1 MKAWKRSTL
10 ALVSLVTVLSS
21 LYVSSCAA
29 QPALNCQT
37 IDYLPKT
44 TNEEPAD
51 LCIPNAHNDVAIVL
65 VHGGGGVQGSR
76 KDMNAWAERLG
87 KEGYITL
94 SIDYLLFQPG
104 QTREPIY
111 PKPER
116 QVKASIQ
123 YLRRNASSLGI
134 NPNHIVLL
142 GTSAG
147 ARLAG
152 LVFVTPDNSFF
163 SGPEKWPQVSDRANG
178 FIGFYGSYTGA
189 LYRNAEQYYGGSRN
203 SSDPSIRQRLATS
216 SAIDQAANAPGPAL
230 LLHGDADRTSPPQQS
245 RRFYE
250 ALKSAGKDATLIIM
264 PGANHSFDRT
274 RERVRRLTPQGE
286 QAARS
291 AINWLKQHFD

>member
-1 MKAWKRSTL
+1 MKTWRRATL
-10 ALVSLVTVLSS
+10 ALASLATLLSS

-29 QPALNCQT
+29 QAALNCKT
-37 IDYLPKT
+37 IDYLPNT

-51 LCIPNAHNDVAIVL
+51 LCIPNRHSDVAIVL
-65 VHGGGGVQGSR
+65 VHGGGGVNGSR
-76 KDMNAWAERLG
+76 KEMNAWAERLAQ
-87 KEGYITL
+87 EGYITL

-111 PKPER
+111 PRPER

-123 YLRRNASSLGI
+123 YLRRNASSIGI

-152 LVFVTPDNSFF
+152 LVFVTPDNSLF
-163 SGPEKWPQVSDRANG
+163 SGPEKWSQVSDRANG
-178 FIGFYGSYTGA
+178 FIGFYGSYSGA
-189 LYRNAEQYYGGSRN
+189 LSRNADQYYGASRD
-203 SSDPSIRQRLATS
+203 SSDPSTRQRLSTAR
-216 SAIDQAANAPGPAL
+216 AIDQAANAPGPVL
-230 LLHGDADRTSPPQQS
+230 LFHGDADQTSPPQQS

-250 ALKSAGKDATLIIM
+250 ALKSAGKDVSLIII
-264 PGANHSFDRT
+264 PGAGHSFDRT
-274 RERVRRLTPQGE
+274 RERVRKLTPQGE

-291 AINWLKQHFD
+291 IISWLKQHFD